1 MKETPLTSTHIALG
15 AKMAEFAGYNMP
27 IEYESIAAEHNAVR
41 EHVGVFDVS
50 HMGEFWVKGPKAI
63 EFLQRVAVN
72 DISVLK
78 DGQAQY
84 NCMTKED
91 GGIIDDF
98 IVYRINAET
107 FLMVPNAANLPK
119 DWAWLSRHAEEMGL
133 RPGKELYD
141 ASDEMGL
148 IAVQGPDSLKVVQKL
163 VDEPIDAI
171 KYYTF
176 KKVNIAGVK
185 EAILSMTGYT
195 GEKGCEIYLAKEDVK
210 HVWDELFKA
219 GAEFGIKPCGLGAR
233 DTLRLE
239 MGFCLYGN
247 DICETTN
254 PIEAGLGWITK
265 ILDGKEFIGKAA
277 IAKVKEEG
285 FTRKLVA
292 FEMVDRGIPRQHYKI
307 YSPDGEEIGEV
318 TSGTQSP
325 SLKKGIGL
333 GYVKRGFHKVDTEI
347 CIEVRKKHLKA
358 KVVKLPFYKK
368 A

>member
-1 MKETPLTSTHIALG
+1 MKETPLTETHIALG
-15 AKMAEFAGYNMP
+15 ARMAEFAGYNMP
-27 IEYESIAAEHNAVR
+27 IEYEGISAEHQAVR

-50 HMGEFWVKGPKAI
+50 HMGEFWVKGPKAV
-63 EFLQRVAVN
+63 EFLQRVTVN
-72 DISVLK
+72 DVSAMG

-84 NCMTKED
+84 NCMTRED

-98 IVYRINAET
+98 IAYRINAET

-119 DWAWLSRHAEEMGL
+119 DWAWLASHAEQMGL

-148 IAVQGPDSLKVVQKL
+148 LAVQGPDSMKVVQKL
-163 VDEPIDAI
+163 VNEPIDAI

-185 EAILSMTGYT
+185 DAILSITGYT

-219 GAEFGIKPCGLGAR
+219 GKEYGIKPCGLGAR

-239 MGFCLYGN
+239 MGFCLYGH
-247 DICETTN
+247 DICEQTN

-265 ILDGKEFIGKAA
+265 ITDAKDFIGKPA
-277 IAKVKEEG
+277 IVKVKEEG

-292 FEMVDRGIPRQHYKI
+292 FEMEERGIPRQHYKI
-307 YSPDGEEIGEV
+307 FSPAGEEIGEV

-333 GYVKRGFHKVDTEI
+333 GYVKRGFHKEGSEI
-347 CIEVRKKHLKA
+347 CISIRDRLLKA

-368 A
+368 G

>member
-15 AKMAEFAGYNMP
+15 ARMADFAGFNMP
-27 IEYESIAAEHNAVR
+27 IEYEGINVEHHAVR
-41 EHVGVFDVS
+41 EHVGIFDVS

-63 EFLQRVAVN
+63 DFLQRVAVN
-72 DISVLK
+72 DITALE

-107 FLMVPNAANLPK
+107 FLMVPNAGNLQK
-119 DWAWLSRHAEEMGL
+119 DWAWLSKHAEEMGL
-133 RPGKELYD
+133 KPGKDLYN

-148 IAVQGPDSLKVVQKL
+148 LAVQGPDSLHVVQKL
-163 VDEPIDAI
+163 INEPIEAI

-185 EAILSMTGYT
+185 DAILSITGYT

-210 HVWDELFKA
+210 HIWDEVLKA
-219 GAEFGIKPCGLGAR
+219 GQEYGIRPCGLGAR

-239 MGFCLYGN
+239 AGFCLYGH
-247 DICETTN
+247 DICEQTN

-265 ILDGKEFIGKAA
+265 LKDGKEFIGKQA

-285 FTRKLVA
+285 FSRRLVA
-292 FEMVDRGIPRQHYKI
+292 FEMVDRGIPRQHYKLF
-307 YSPDGEEIGEV
+307 SPEGEEIGEV

-325 SLKKGIGL
+325 MLKKGIGM
-333 GYVKRGFHKVDTEI
+333 GYVKKGFHKADTEI
-347 CIEVRKKHLKA
+347 CVEIRDKHLRA